1 MPLVSVIMPS
11 YNVKNYVS
19 ECLESV
25 CNQTFKDIEILSID
39 AGSEDG
45 TLEILREYEKKDSR
59 IKVYLSEK
67 KSYGYQVNKGI
78 DLAQGEYI
86 AIVETDDI
94 VENNMIELLYTEAKE
109 YNLDYVKGQFARIIA
124 FSDGVVWK
132 QKLRMYPLTEG
143 LSEKVIV
150 PSQNAM
156 AYIKDIYLWCGLYK
170 KEFLALNNIRLNET
184 KGAAY
189 QDVGFAFQVI
199 GCAQRAM
206 YVPDIVYNYRQNNV
220 DSSIFNSN
228 GFQYLAT
235 EYPFV
240 WKRCTEKGISDNT
253 FISAYYTRMFLQIM
267 TRYITMAASGGLW
280 ENTAEDRRVLREY
293 IKKADD
299 NDIFNEVLIGKNY
312 WLELKQYLYD
322 EETYWQYQ
330 VSRYNGKRKC
340 LQDLLDKAKSA
351 ETIIFYS
358 KSIVGGFVYCIL
370 KTAGINVP
378 VYFCDNDEK
387 KQGTRYMSVPVIG
400 VEEAVWK
407 NPNAL
412 YIIANRRFDQSMR
425 QQLLRLGVAKAQM
438 YVWML
443 DIDILLLHMKCE

>member
-25 CNQTFKDIEILSID
+25 CNQTFSDIEILSID

-78 DLAQGEYI
+78 ELAQGEYI

-94 VENNMIELLYTEAKE
+94 VESNMIELLYTKAKE
-109 YNLDYVKGQFARIIA
+109 YNLDYIKAQFARIIA
-124 FSDGVVWK
+124 FPDGVVWK
-132 QKLRMYPLTEG
+132 QKLRMYPLTEE

-170 KEFLALNNIRLNET
+170 KEFLVLNNIRLNET
-184 KGAAY
+184 QGAAY

-206 YVPDIVYNYRQNNV
+206 YVPDVVYNYRQNNV
-220 DSSIFNSN
+220 NSSIFNSN
-228 GFQYLAT
+228 GFQYLVT

-240 WKRCTEKGISDNT
+240 WKCCIEKGISGNT
-253 FISAYYTRMFLQIM
+253 FISAYYIRMFLQTM

-280 ENTAEDRRVLREY
+280 ENTEEARHLLRKH
-293 IKKADD
+293 IKEADENGFFD
-299 NDIFNEVLIGKNY
+299 EVLIEKNY
-312 WLELKQYLYD
+312 WLELRQYLYD

-330 VSRYNGKRKC
+330 LSRYNGKRKC
-340 LQDLLDKAKSA
+340 LQDLLDKAKRA
-351 ETIIFYS
+351 ETIVFYS
-358 KSIVGGFVYCIL
+358 KSTVGGFVYCIL
-370 KTAGINVP
+370 KTAGIDVP

-387 KQGTRYMSVPVIG
+387 KQGTCYMSVPVMG
-400 VEEAVWK
+400 VEEAVLE

-412 YIIANRRFDQSMR
+412 YIITNRRFDQSMR
-425 QQLLRLGVAKAQM
+425 QQLCSLGIEKSQIC
-438 YVWML
+438 VWML
-443 DIDILLLHMKCE
+443 DIDILLLYMKWE